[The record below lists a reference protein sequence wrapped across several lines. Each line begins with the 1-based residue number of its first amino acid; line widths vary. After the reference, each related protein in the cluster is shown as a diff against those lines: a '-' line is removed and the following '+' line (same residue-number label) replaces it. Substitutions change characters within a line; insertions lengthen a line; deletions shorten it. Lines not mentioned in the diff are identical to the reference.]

1 MRLLKMDEVYAL
13 AKMRP
18 LDLDDGVQLLCWQSE
33 RGQQAGDLAIAEI
46 DRLREDEVDAEE
58 MPFELQKKDAAALG
72 GKPVRCWACPAVGQG
87 HCWTMDAHS
96 FAASTFQAS
105 IAAPLTA

>member
-33 RGQQAGDLAIAEI
+33 RAQQAGDLAIAEI
-46 DRLREDEVDAEE
+46 DRLREDEVDA
-58 MPFELQKKDAAALG
+58 
-72 GKPVRCWACPAVGQG
+72 
-87 HCWTMDAHS
+87 
-96 FAASTFQAS
+96 
-105 IAAPLTA
+105 